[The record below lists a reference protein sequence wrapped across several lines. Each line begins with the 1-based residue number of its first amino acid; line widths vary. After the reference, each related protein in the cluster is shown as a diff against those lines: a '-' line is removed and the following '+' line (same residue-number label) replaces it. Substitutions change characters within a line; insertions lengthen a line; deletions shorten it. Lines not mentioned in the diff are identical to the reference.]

1 MAVLRLSTAC
11 AQLLKEVIS
20 SFTLVAAVSVP
31 DTWMSTME
39 RPATTKPAALIQV
52 DRLTFEYPRQRA
64 LEDVSFGIAENS
76 ITALVGPNGAG
87 KTTLLRCIAGL
98 DRPLRGHIEVCGVDV
113 VADPITAH
121 TYIGY
126 LSDFFGLYDRLT
138 VEQCLSYVAAAY
150 GIDDVAGTVAETLAL
165 VQLEP
170 MRDKRAG
177 ELSRGYRQR
186 LGIAQAII
194 HRPTVLLLDEPAS
207 GLDPEARAELA
218 ALLRILQSEEM
229 TIIVSSHIL
238 AELTEYSSHMLVL
251 REGRVVDMQQIERD
265 DNTRLAV
272 LRIEVVDDQQRLSDT
287 LDQLE
292 GWTTQEVSAQQ
303 CTGTFSADARD
314 QAALLR
320 KLLDVGLEVR
330 GFAEVEADMQSRY
343 LNLVRR
349 M

>member
-1 MAVLRLSTAC
+1 MLQRAAPTS
-11 AQLLKEVIS
+11 
-20 SFTLVAAVSVP
+20 LVN
-31 DTWMSTME
+31 
-39 RPATTKPAALIQV
+39 V
-52 DRLTFEYPRQRA
+52 DRLTFDYPRQRA
-64 LEDVSFGIAENS
+64 LEDVSFRIPEHS

-98 DRPLRGHIEVCGVDV
+98 DRPLRGHIDVCGVDV

-121 TYIGY
+121 THIGY

-138 VEQCLSYVAAAY
+138 VEQCLSYVTAAY
-150 GIDDVAGTVAETLAL
+150 GIGDVAATVGEVLEL
-165 VQLEP
+165 VQLGS

-186 LGIAQAII
+186 LGIAQAIV

-218 ALLRILQSEEM
+218 ALLRVLQREDM
-229 TIIVSSHIL
+229 TIVVSSHIL

-251 REGRVVDMQQIERD
+251 REGRVVDMRQISRD
-265 DNTRLAV
+265 DDAQLAM
-272 LRIEVVDDQQRLSDT
+272 LRIEVVDDEQLLCDT
-287 LDQLE
+287 LGRLD
-292 GWTTQEVSAQQ
+292 GWTTQEISGRQ

-330 GFAEVEADMQSRY
+330 GFAEVEADMQSTY
-343 LNLVRR
+343 LNLVRPS
-349 M
+349 